1 MKRHLNT
8 LFVTTAGT
16 YLAKDGDCVQ
26 VRVESETRARLPVL
40 ALDGIVC
47 FGQVSY
53 SPYLLA
59 HCAENDVTITHLTE
73 QGRFQARIQ
82 GPTSGNVLLR
92 RTQYRWA
99 DDPGQ
104 SAVLARA
111 VLLAKLHNGRLVYRR
126 ARRDAGN
133 EDRRA
138 RLATV
143 ADGLDGII
151 DLVEQGGD
159 LDRLRGIEGEGGAL
173 YWSAFDELITRADAD
188 FAFAGRSRRPP
199 LDRVNCLLSF
209 LYTVLA
215 HDVRSALETAGLDPY
230 VGYLHRDRPGRPSLA
245 LDIMEEFRPWLV
257 DRLVLSL
264 VNRGQVDAGG
274 FTREDTGGY
283 SMDEETRKAVLTA
296 WQERKQETVT
306 HPFLGEKMPIGMLWH
321 MQALLLARYMRG
333 DLDGYP
339 ALLWK

>member
-8 LFVTTAGT
+8 LFVTTPGS
-16 YLAKDGDCVQ
+16 YLAKDGECVQ
-26 VRVESETRARLPVL
+26 VRVEGENKARVPVL
-40 ALDGIVC
+40 ALDGVVC

-59 HCAENDVTITHLTE
+59 HCAENGVTVTHLTE
-73 QGRFQARIQ
+73 NGRLQARIQ

-99 DDPGQ
+99 DDVDK
-104 SAVLARA
+104 SAALARA
-111 VLLAKLHNGRLVYRR
+111 FVLAKLHNARVVYQR
-126 ARRDAGN
+126 AERDAGDA
-133 EDRRA
+133 ERKDTLTAGVA
-138 RLATV
+138 RLA
-143 ADGLDGII
+143 GLIARA
-151 DLVEQGGD
+151 EAAAD
-159 LDRLRGIEGEGGAL
+159 LDTVRGLEGEGAMVYWRDFQAL
-173 YWSAFDELITRADAD
+173 VTREREG
-188 FAFAGRSRRPP
+188 FVFEGRTRRPP

-215 HDVRSALETAGLDPY
+215 HDIRSALETVGLDPY
-230 VGYLHRDRPGRPSLA
+230 VGYLHRDRPGRASLA

-264 VNRGQVDAGG
+264 INRGQVGAGG

-283 SMDEETRKAVLTA
+283 LMDDDTRRQVLTA
-296 WQERKQETVT
+296 WQERKQAVVT
-306 HPFLGEKMPIGMLWH
+306 HPFLNEKMPIGLLWH
-321 MQALLLARYMRG
+321 TQALLLARHLRG

-339 ALLWK
+339 PVLWR